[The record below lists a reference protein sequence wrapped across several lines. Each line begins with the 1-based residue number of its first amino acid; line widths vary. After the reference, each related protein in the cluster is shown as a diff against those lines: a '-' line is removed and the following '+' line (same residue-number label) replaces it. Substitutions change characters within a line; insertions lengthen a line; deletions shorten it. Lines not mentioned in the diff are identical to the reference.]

1 MHFQWWKLT
10 FPEVNRHM
18 ANFSSWEKF
27 LKTWGNKKTP
37 ETNGGNFLLV
47 YRNQWKQKHSGWLL
61 ENELKMCSESNQ
73 PSSLFFQEPLRFL
86 DFPPCFAWF
95 WALRPFMSMAS
106 RWCQELVA
114 GGRDWQ
120 NPGRR
125 LKSWLADWKGL
136 RWIYMNF
143 WVVCY
148 AFP

>member
-1 MHFQWWKLT
+1 MHLQWWKLT

-27 LKTWGNKKTP
+27 LFQLGGTKKTGNKWGQLFVGLPESMESKNTP
-37 ETNGGNFLLV
+37 VEMSNSNM
-47 YRNQWKQKHSGWLL
+47 GWNL

-73 PSSLFFQEPLRFL
+73 PSSLFFQEPLRFH
-86 DFPPCFAWF
+86 DFPLCFAWF

-136 RWIYMNF
+136 RWI
-143 WVVCY
+143 
-148 AFP
+148 